1 MPKSVPHFGDTES
14 RVGTVCGKLRAGKV
28 QPVTDLNYLRKQYST
43 MVCNGPDGTRIGP
56 ILMFSP

>member
-28 QPVTDLNYLRKQYST
+28 QPVTDLRLPQTTVLN
-43 MVCNGPDGTRIGP
+43 NG
-56 ILMFSP
+56 M